1 MSTCIMGLIGPLLRL
16 THKQKNRQRTSLVE
30 NIPPFTTLST
40 GTPSLSAMKPI
51 IVKMTKPAKRL
62 VPQLINETIYV
73 SLKEKKRNK
82 SKLTCK

>member
-1 MSTCIMGLIGPLLRL
+1 M
-16 THKQKNRQRTSLVE
+16 E

-40 GTPSLSAMKPI
+40 GTPSLSAIKPI

-73 SLKEKKRNK
+73 SLKKKKNI
-82 SKLTCK
+82 

>member
-1 MSTCIMGLIGPLLRL
+1 M
-16 THKQKNRQRTSLVE
+16 E

-40 GTPSLSAMKPI
+40 GTPSLSAIKPI

-73 SLKEKKRNK
+73 SLKKKKTFNT
-82 SKLTCK
+82 KL

>member
-1 MSTCIMGLIGPLLRL
+1 M
-16 THKQKNRQRTSLVE
+16 E

-40 GTPSLSAMKPI
+40 GTPSLSAIKPI

-73 SLKEKKRNK
+73 SLKKKK
-82 SKLTCK
+82 THLTQNCK

>member
-1 MSTCIMGLIGPLLRL
+1 M
-16 THKQKNRQRTSLVE
+16 E

-40 GTPSLSAMKPI
+40 GTPSLSAIKPI

-73 SLKEKKRNK
+73 SLKKKK
-82 SKLTCK
+82 KHLTQNCK